1 MRAWGCCL
9 LLMLLELIGLNIIFD
24 VDLRDVGKTP
34 PWDMDILSP
43 HQWGDGQY
51 GNLVYF
57 LVECTEGTP

>member
-43 HQWGDGQY
+43 HRQGDGQY

-57 LVECTEGTP
+57 LVECTEGPP